1 MKEFV
6 EKTVGRVRESWS
18 KWSPVQKI
26 IFIGIFVVI
35 IGGAIALVSFNA
47 TPSHIRIF
55 GSKVT
60 DQELVGRIT
69 TSLDSSGITYT
80 LSPDGQ
86 EFYVDNEKTARKA
99 RAILVREGLTPGQI
113 DPWNL
118 FDVQRWTTTQL
129 EQNVNLQRSLTQQL
143 TLHLESLDD
152 VDSANV
158 TIAFPKDQL
167 FAEDKQPVTA
177 SIVILPRPGSDITTN
192 QKKIQGIVKLVQ
204 FAVPELKA
212 ENITITDKNGILL
225 NDFSMLDIQNQMER
239 VNVELERKKKQEQLY
254 YQKIKDAL
262 SAVVSPGRVRVIN
275 VEYEVNTDAVTKT
288 DREIKPITLVPDNP
302 LTPYSELQIT
312 PNILAGR
319 QTSSVD
325 FKGSGFNPEGPPGQ
339 EGQTP
344 PAYQDLQSA
353 TGTYSQNTATENFV
367 YNQSDSA
374 VVQTPWKRERISVSV
389 AIDGIW
395 NAEYNEAGEK
405 IVNPDGSI
413 KRDYVRVSPEDV
425 EKIRGLVRA
434 AVGYDAA
441 RGDQVTVEEIQFD
454 RTAQFALEDAAYRR
468 EQMTGTFMVWGV
480 LALLALVGIIVVG
493 QLIARERERRRRLR
507 EEELARQHQAMR
519 EAALRSLEVDQ
530 IDPDSSIDRVHNELQ
545 EHAMTMARER
555 PQDVAQLIRT
565 WLSDEQ

>member
-1 MKEFV
+1 MKDFF
-6 EKTVGRVRESWS
+6 EKAKVRVTESWK
-18 KWSPVQKI
+18 KWTGMQKV
-26 IFIGIFVVI
+26 IFLGVLLAVFAGIG
-35 IGGAIALVSFNA
+35 ALVSFNA
-47 TPSHIRIF
+47 TPVHIRVF
-55 GSKVT
+55 GSKIA
-60 DQELVGRIT
+60 DEELRNRVT
-69 TSLDSSGITYT
+69 TSLDSAGVPYT

-86 EFYVDNEKTARKA
+86 EFYVENEKIARKA
-99 RAILVREGLTPGQI
+99 RAILVREGLTPGQV

-129 EQNVNLQRSLTQQL
+129 EQSVNLQRSLTKQL
-143 TLHLESLDD
+143 AMHLESLDD

-177 SIVILPRPGSDITTN
+177 SIVILPRPASDITTN

-225 NDFSMLDIQNQMER
+225 NDFSMLDVQTQLDR
-239 VNVELERKKKQEQLY
+239 VNVELEQKRKQETGY
-254 YQKIKDAL
+254 YQKIKEAL
-262 SAVVSPGRVRVIN
+262 SAVVSAGRVRVIN
-275 VEYEVNTDAVTKT
+275 VEYQVNTDAVTKS
-288 DREIKPITLVPDNP
+288 DREIRPITLVPDNP
-302 LTPYSELQIT
+302 LTPYSELEIT

-319 QTSSVD
+319 QSSSVE

-353 TGTYSQNTATENFV
+353 TGTYNQQTATENFV
-367 YNQSDSA
+367 YNQADSQI
-374 VVQTPWKRERISVSV
+374 VQTPWKRERISVSV
-389 AIDGIW
+389 AIDGNWI
-395 NAEYNEAGEK
+395 AEYDADGK
-405 IVNPDGSI
+405 KLVNTDGSI
-413 KRDYVRVSPEDV
+413 KRNYIPVTPADV

-434 AVGYDAA
+434 AVGYDAS

-454 RTAQFALEDAAYRR
+454 RSAQFALEDAAYQR
-468 EQMTGTFMVWGV
+468 ELMMGMFMLWGFLGLLV
-480 LALLALVGIIVVG
+480 LTGIIVVA
-493 QLIARERERRRRLR
+493 QLIAKERERRRRLR

-530 IDPDSSIDRVHNELQ
+530 LDPDVSSDVRHNELQ
-545 EHAMTMARER
+545 EHAMNLARER